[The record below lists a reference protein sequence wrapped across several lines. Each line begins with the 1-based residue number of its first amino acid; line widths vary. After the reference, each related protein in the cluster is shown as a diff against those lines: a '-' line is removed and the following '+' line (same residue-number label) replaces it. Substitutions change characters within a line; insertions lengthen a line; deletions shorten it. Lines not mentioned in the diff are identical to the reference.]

1 MESTIFKTEIVNG
14 KCPHCNFDVVL
25 ISLASDHFRCTT
37 CGSDLEQK
45 VNGVISYIPIMS
57 STSKNKVEFPLSTGS
72 TIISNNYF
80 WLHGRKPFKE
90 HKDLSRELLR
100 IRGSFFKN

>member
-14 KCPHCNFDVVL
+14 KCPNCNFNVVL

-45 VNGVISYIPIMS
+45 INGKITYIPAM
-57 STSKNKVEFPLSTGS
+57 TSLQYEKEKVKLE
-72 TIISNNYF
+72 
-80 WLHGRKPFKE
+80 
-90 HKDLSRELLR
+90 
-100 IRGSFFKN
+100 IRTDVEEV

>member
-25 ISLASDHFRCTT
+25 ISLASDPFRCTT

-45 VNGVISYIPIMS
+45 INGKISYIPVMS
-57 STSKNKVEFPLSTGS
+57 SNQ
-72 TIISNNYF
+72 
-80 WLHGRKPFKE
+80 
-90 HKDLSRELLR
+90 KDQIKLE
-100 IRGSFFKN
+100 IRDGQKG

>member
-14 KCPHCNFDVVL
+14 RCPNCNFDVVL

-45 VNGVISYIPIMS
+45 INCKISYIPIMAS
-57 STSKNKVEFPLSTGS
+57 NEKNKIKLEINIDGQE
-72 TIISNNYF
+72 
-80 WLHGRKPFKE
+80 G
-90 HKDLSRELLR
+90 
-100 IRGSFFKN
+100 